1 MHFPRFLTLMA
12 LASLC
17 SFLPVL
23 PAQIPVPL
31 PPAVTEKQPNPIEGE
46 RPWGEL
52 PEAEV
57 EKIRAALP
65 QAAAVPSPKARKVL
79 VFYRTD
85 SYPHASIPHWNKCLE
100 LLGRKTGAF
109 EATFSQS
116 YADLM
121 PERLRDFD
129 AVFFNNTCRMR
140 TPEPVKAA
148 LLDFISSGK
157 GFAGNHGAGDNW
169 HDWPE
174 GKELLG
180 AEFVTHPYGRIQIK
194 VDDPRS
200 PLTAAFGGRSF
211 GYQDEIY
218 AFKTPYS
225 REKLRVLLS
234 IDYPSSPEVAKAE
247 QNMLKRAAEDNARP
261 FDKAALDAVRA
272 DKDYALAWIRRWGQ
286 GRLFYCA
293 LGHRAEVT
301 FDPAMVQFYL
311 AGIQYVLGDL
321 KAEDAPSGP
330 LPAAPPA
337 ANSQN

>member
-1 MHFPRFLTLMA
+1 MFTRPLP
-12 LASLC
+12 SLC
-17 SFLPVL
+17 LLILPLSFAPAL
-23 PAQIPVPL
+23 PAQTPVPL
-31 PPAVTEKQPNPIEGE
+31 PPAVTEKQPNPVGGE
-46 RPWGEL
+46 RPWGDL
-52 PEAEV
+52 PEAEI

-65 QAAAVPSPKARKVL
+65 QSAPASPVKPRRVL

-109 EATFSQS
+109 ETTFSQS

-121 PERLRDFD
+121 PERLKEFD

-174 GKELLG
+174 GKELIG

-194 VDDPRS
+194 VDDASS
-200 PLTAAFGGRSF
+200 PLTAVFTGRSF

-218 AFKTPYS
+218 AFKAPYS

-234 IDYPSSPEVAKAE
+234 IDYPNSPDVAKAE
-247 QNMLKRAAEDNARP
+247 QNMIKRAAEPAARP
-261 FDKAALDAVRA
+261 YDREALAAVRE
-272 DKDYALAWIRRWGQ
+272 DKDYALAWIRPWGK
-286 GRLFYCA
+286 GRFFYCA

-311 AGIQYVLGDL
+311 AGIQYALGDL
-321 KAEDAPSGP
+321 KADDTPSGP
-330 LPAAPPA
+330 SHAATPAATPK
-337 ANSQN
+337 N